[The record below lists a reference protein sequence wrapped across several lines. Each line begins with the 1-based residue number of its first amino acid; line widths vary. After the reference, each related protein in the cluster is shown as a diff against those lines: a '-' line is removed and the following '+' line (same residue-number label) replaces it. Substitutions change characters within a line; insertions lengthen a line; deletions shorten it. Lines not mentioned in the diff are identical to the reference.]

1 MPEEI
6 MNFMAKDRLLT
17 FEEITRLATIFA
29 KMGVEKI
36 RFTGGEPTV
45 RADFPRLVQMVRDAT
60 KLKNLAITT
69 NGARLEELAIPL
81 KESGI
86 RKINISLDTL
96 KEEKFNAITQRTAFR
111 KVMAGI
117 DAALS
122 AEFDEVKINTVAI
135 RSFNLDEVI
144 DLVEFGI
151 KKGVTVRFIEL
162 MPFYNNQWERENV
175 VPMDEILSILETKYD
190 LAPQQ
195 RDSASQTSLEFIID
209 GDPQKKV
216 GFIASVTRSFC
227 QWCDRVRITADGKIR
242 PCLHSSYEVDL
253 LGLLRDE
260 HKTDADIAGAIQNAV
275 WNKSEGHEDF
285 LSEDFALPIKDR
297 PMMRIGG

>member
-1 MPEEI
+1 
-6 MNFMAKDRLLT
+6 MNFMAKERLLT
-17 FEEITRLATIFA
+17 FEEITRLAKIFTS
-29 KMGVEKI
+29 MGVKKI

-45 RADFPRLVQMVRDAT
+45 RADFPKLVQMVRDAT

-86 RKINISLDTL
+86 RKVNISLDTL
-96 KEEKFNAITQRTAFR
+96 KEEKFNTITQRKAFK

-117 DAALS
+117 DTAI
-122 AEFDEVKINTVAI
+122 EVGFDEIKINTVAI
-135 RSFNLDEVI
+135 RTFNLDEVI

-151 KKGVTVRFIEL
+151 GKGVVVRFIEL

-190 LAPQQ
+190 LTPVQ
-195 RDSASQTSLEFIID
+195 RNSASQTSLEFTID
-209 GDPQKKV
+209 GDPQKRV
-216 GFIASVTRSFC
+216 GFIASVTKSFC

-242 PCLHSSYEVDL
+242 PCLHSAYEIDL
-253 LGLLRDE
+253 IGLLRDKQKNDE
-260 HKTDADIAGAIQNAV
+260 DVASAIRNAV

-285 LSEDFALPIKDR
+285 LSDGFVLPIKDR

>member
-1 MPEEI
+1 
-6 MNFMAKDRLLT
+6 MNFMAKERLLT
-17 FEEITRLATIFA
+17 FEEITRLAKIFTS
-29 KMGVEKI
+29 MGVKKI

-45 RADFPRLVQMVRDAT
+45 RADFPKLVQMVRDAT

-69 NGARLEELAIPL
+69 NGARLEELAAPL

-86 RKINISLDTL
+86 RKVNISLDTL
-96 KEEKFNAITQRTAFR
+96 KEEKFNTITQRKAFK

-117 DAALS
+117 DTAIEAG
-122 AEFDEVKINTVAI
+122 FDEIKINTVAI
-135 RSFNLDEVI
+135 RTFNLDEVI

-151 KKGVTVRFIEL
+151 GKGVVVRFIEL

-190 LAPQQ
+190 LTPVQ
-195 RDSASQTSLEFIID
+195 RNSASQTSLEFTID
-209 GDPQKKV
+209 GDPQKRV
-216 GFIASVTRSFC
+216 GFIASVTKSFC

-242 PCLHSSYEVDL
+242 PCLHSAYEIDL
-253 LGLLRDE
+253 IGLLRDKQKNDE
-260 HKTDADIAGAIQNAV
+260 DVASAIRNAV

-285 LSEDFALPIKDR
+285 LSDGFVLPIKDR